1 MMSVPLVRP
10 ARPADHLFI
19 HAQAGRLAGVADLPW
34 RSAGE
39 VMRFQQAF
47 MHEVLDAPKPG
58 AVTLVAEGTGEVG
71 GARGECLGFVHAEPM
86 ADLFTGKVAA
96 YIPLLA
102 VTPAAEGQGVAQ
114 ALMAAVEGW
123 ARAQGYESLS
133 LDVFASNR
141 RGRAF
146 YARMGYG
153 EESLRLV
160 KDIR

>member
-10 ARPADHLFI
+10 AGPADHPFI

-58 AVTLVAEGTGEVG
+58 AITLVAEGEG
-71 GARGECLGFVHAEPM
+71 GQRLGFVHAEPM
-86 ADLFTGKVAA
+86 ADLFTGRVAA

-123 ARAQGYESLS
+123 ARRQGHESLS
-133 LDVFASNR
+133 LDVFASNT